1 MHRYMFIFTP
11 NDDIDSV
18 SYNYFASNTGLHKV
32 TENYKEK
39 CVVKIIK

>member
-1 MHRYMFIFTP
+1 MHRYMFIFTL
-11 NDDIDSV
+11 NDDVDSV
-18 SYNYFASNTGLHKV
+18 SYNYFASGTDVHKV